1 MIKEGAQMI
10 KNGARAALDF
20 AKSVGTAIMKAIS
33 SLSAIPVIGFGLGIA
48 AGATIAGLAA
58 KYMNDGVISPSQGK
72 GGYGDRVLYGPEGA
86 ISFNNKD
93 TIVAGTNLFGD
104 DVVSAPK
111 GTVNMGSD
119 ALAQEMREIKTIL
132 SQILYKEGSVTLDG
146 NKVGKALVMSGYRM

>member
-1 MIKEGAQMI
+1 VTPS
-10 KNGARAALDF
+10 AR
-20 AKSVGTAIMKAIS
+20 KA
-33 SLSAIPVIGFGLGIA
+33 
-48 AGATIAGLAA
+48 
-58 KYMNDGVISPSQGK
+58 Y
-72 GGYGDRVLYGPEGA
+72 GYRVLYGPEGA